1 MRNASTFVFVCLF
14 LLASV
19 AFGQNAGLRVIH
31 LSPDAPAVD
40 VLVNN
45 APVLE
50 GLPYLGW
57 TPYLPLPAGSY
68 DVRVNVAGTTN
79 TVLRAQLTVRSGI
92 DYTVFAGGFAARP
105 GTPIQLVVAE
115 DDNAI
120 DRGRSRVRVIH
131 GAPSAPKV
139 DIYATS
145 PFAAISNAAPTI
157 PNRGWGEVSPT
168 LTVPSGIYQARVTL
182 QGTKT
187 VAIASGPLNL
197 EPGVI
202 YTVIAVDA
210 PGAGAPFGF
219 LVIPDRERVR

>member
-1 MRNASTFVFVCLF
+1 MRTASQALFVCLF

-68 DVRVNVAGTTN
+68 DVRVNVAGTAT
-79 TVLRAQLTVRSGI
+79 TVLRAQVTLRAGVE
-92 DYTVFAGGFAARP
+92 YTVFAGGYAARAGHP
-105 GTPIQLVVAE
+105 ELQLVISE
-115 DDNAI
+115 DDNAV
-120 DRGRSRVRVIH
+120 DRTRARVRAIH

-139 DIYATS
+139 DIYATA
-145 PFAAISNAAPTI
+145 PFAAISNAAPTV
-157 PNRGWGEVSPT
+157 PNRGWGEVTPT
-168 LTVPSGIYQARVTL
+168 LTVPPGLYQARVAL
-182 QGTKT
+182 AGTKT
-187 VAIASGPLNL
+187 VAIASGPLAL
-197 EPGVI
+197 EAGVI

-210 PGAGAPFGF
+210 PGAGAPFSF
-219 LVIPDRERVR
+219 LVIPDRR

>member
-1 MRNASTFVFVCLF
+1 MRKAFPFLFVCLF

-68 DVRVNVAGTTN
+68 DVRGNVAGTAT
-79 TVLRAQLTVRSGI
+79 TVLRAQLTVRAGV
-92 DYTVFAGGFAARP
+92 DYTVFAGGFAARAGHP
-105 GTPIQLVVAE
+105 ELQLVVAE
-115 DDNAI
+115 DDNTV
-120 DRGRSRVRVIH
+120 DRTRARVRAIH
-131 GAPSAPKV
+131 AAPSAPKV
-139 DIYATS
+139 DIYATA
-145 PFAAISNAAPTI
+145 PWAAISSAAPTI

-168 LTVPSGIYQARVTL
+168 LAVPPGLYQARVAL

-187 VAIASGPLNL
+187 VAIASGPLSL
-197 EPGVI
+197 EAGVI
-202 YTVIAVDA
+202 YTIIAVDA
-210 PGAGAPFGF
+210 PGAGAPFSF
-219 LVIPDRERVR
+219 LVIPERR